1 MRKLLLT
8 LIALA
13 ILATIPAQAQE
24 FIGLTEK
31 KIREVIASDIPGLTP
46 DNSVQNNI
54 FRYLKYYS
62 EDDSETWL
70 IFLDDRDR
78 CYGVRI
84 TSSINRYDAT
94 VKTLNEKY
102 RPEGFNAWSYRAG
115 REIIS
120 VRVKKDAWYFT
131 VTHERIHHM

>member
-8 LIALA
+8 LVALV
-13 ILATIPAQAQE
+13 ILTMIPAQAQE
-24 FIGLTEK
+24 FIGLTGK
-31 KIREVIASDIPGLTP
+31 KIRDVMASENPGLTP
-46 DNSVQNNI
+46 GNAVRNNS

-84 TSSINRYDAT
+84 TFSINGYDAAI
-94 VKTLNEKY
+94 KELNKKY
-102 RPEGFNAWSYRAG
+102 RPEGINVWSYRAG
-115 REIIS
+115 RDNIT

-131 VTHERIHHM
+131 VTHERTHHM